1 MHDDYQAA
9 GPAGVT
15 ATRARALR
23 RSRMRLMNTRR
34 RVLIVDDSSDDAIL
48 VVLAL
53 KREGYDPDF
62 ERVTTAEAMRAA
74 LAERE
79 WDVVLSDYT
88 VPAFGALPALALLHE
103 LELDLPFIIMSGT
116 IDETM
121 AVDALRAGAHDFVLK
136 GKLARLAPA
145 IARQMRGADVGP
157 APRP

>member
-1 MHDDYQAA
+1 METRTKPGAR
-9 GPAGVT
+9 PRRPR
-15 ATRARALR
+15 TRA
-23 RSRMRLMNTRR
+23 MNTPL
-34 RVLIVDDSSDDAIL
+34 RVLIVDDSSDDAML
-48 VVLAL
+48 MVLAL
-53 KREGYDPDF
+53 KREGYDPDY

-74 LAERE
+74 LQQRE
-79 WDVVLSDYT
+79 WDLILSDYT

-121 AVDALRAGAHDFVLK
+121 AVDALRAGAHDFGLK
-136 GKLARLAPA
+136 CKLAPLAPA